1 MNLNDEFPQLH
12 AQRTPF
18 VLGNIWD
25 VSSARAFERSGY
37 KAIGTSSQAVA
48 MANGYEDG
56 EELPFLQLLYL
67 AKKVVEAV
75 RIPFTVDLEGGY
87 SRTIAGIT
95 ENISRLHDIG
105 VAGINLEDT
114 IAGATRELQTP
125 GDFIKTLSAVA
136 DHIHKNNLKIFV
148 NIRTDG
154 FLLGLPNALEE
165 TIRRIKLYQDSG
177 ADGIFVP
184 CIVAPDDIREVVNAT
199 YLPINVMCMPGL
211 PSFEEL
217 ASLGVKRISMGGFL
231 FHKIQTETDR
241 LAGTI
246 LKQGNFSPILS

>member
-1 MNLNDEFPQLH
+1 MNLNDTFPQLH
-12 AQRTPF
+12 AQRSPF

-25 VSSARAFERSGY
+25 VSGARAFESSGY

-87 SRTIAGIT
+87 ARTIHGII
-95 ENISRLHDIG
+95 ENITRLHDVG

-114 IAGATRELQTP
+114 IAGDTRRLQPP
-125 GDFIKTLSAVA
+125 GDFIRILSAVA
-136 DHIHKNNLKIFV
+136 DHIHKNNQKIFV

-184 CIVAPDDIREVVNAT
+184 CIVAPTDIREVVNST

-211 PSFEEL
+211 PSFDEL

-231 FHKIQTETDR
+231 FHKIRAEIDR
-241 LAGTI
+241 LAGLI
-246 LKQGNFSPILS
+246 IKDGNFNSILC

>member
-1 MNLNDEFPQLH
+1 MNLNDTFPQLH
-12 AQRTPF
+12 AQRSPF
-18 VLGNIWD
+18 ILGNIWD
-25 VSSARAFERSGY
+25 VSSARAFESSGY

-87 SRTIAGIT
+87 ARTIHGIT
-95 ENISRLHDIG
+95 GNITRLHDIG

-114 IAGATRELQTP
+114 IP
-125 GDFIKTLSAVA
+125 GDTRKLLPPGEFIKILSAVA
-136 DHIHKNNLKIFV
+136 DHIHKNNLKVFV
-148 NIRTDG
+148 NVRTDG
-154 FLLGLPNALEE
+154 FLLGLPNAPEE
-165 TIRRIKLYQDSG
+165 SIRRIKLYQDSG

-184 CIVAPDDIREVVNAT
+184 CIVAPADIRAVVNST
-199 YLPINVMCMPGL
+199 YLPVNVMCMPSL

-231 FHKIQTETDR
+231 FHKMRTETER
-241 LAGTI
+241 LANAI
-246 LKQGNFSPILS
+246 LRDGNFSPILS